1 MNFCPNGL
9 EFSAAFSDD
18 LFTECIG
25 ISTLLLGQK
34 NNPADRFSI
43 VTNFDIFCRV
53 PNIAKTDFS
62 IQKKILVCCKTQ
74 TYLLPISN
82 HILFLKSWIKS
93 RV

>member
-34 NNPADRFSI
+34 
-43 VTNFDIFCRV
+43 
-53 PNIAKTDFS
+53 
-62 IQKKILVCCKTQ
+62 KIPPTG
-74 TYLLPISN
+74 SA
-82 HILFLKSWIKS
+82 
-93 RV
+93 